1 MIVHA
6 RHKPFTKSMPHDLLE
21 QQNQFFFYHSFA
33 DYSVLGVE
41 GSRGISKSDMLKIFF
56 VIYHALPIT
65 LALC

>member
-1 MIVHA
+1 MQGTNPLLRVCLMICLSN
-6 RHKPFTKSMPHDLLE
+6 KI
-21 QQNQFFFYHSFA
+21 NFFYHSFA